1 MVLLLLLLTLLVS
14 CTPLNYHH
22 VNAIEI
28 RNNFVNCYLDIPA
41 SEVRAHEVRASII
54 AYKRIHQ
61 PIQSDCELDP
71 VEIVV
76 VPSLQSVQVS
86 ELVVVE
92 YWPTEQGLH
101 TSPKI

>member
-1 MVLLLLLLTLLVS
+1 M
-14 CTPLNYHH
+14 
-22 VNAIEI
+22 
-28 RNNFVNCYLDIPA
+28 NCYLDIPT
-41 SEVRAHEVRASII
+41 SEVKASII
-54 AYKRIHQ
+54 AYNKRINP
-61 PIQSDCELDP
+61 PIQSDWESDP

-101 TSPKI
+101 NSPKI